1 MSTDSQSVILV
12 AGPLQVRGT
21 SSYTL
26 RLAEL
31 LPDYGYA
38 PVIISPDL
46 ASLPEEARPKCPTYE
61 HMLLSSPLICPM
73 ISGLVAQDAAAHKP
87 NLVHIQSRH
96 GLPFGFTLA
105 KRLNLPCILT
115 IHDHDKS
122 LQRSIS
128 AGQARLNRLIAVS
141 SSVKDSLVTEHSI
154 DTDLIT
160 VIHSGVTIPDLI
172 DNSEVLG
179 GKRIPVVGT
188 AGRLEESKGFPYFI
202 KAARQVLDAG
212 NDVEFLIAGTGPE
225 ERKLRALA
233 RQHNLT
239 KHLTFITNLPDF
251 RSAIRAM
258 DIFCLPSLMQG
269 LGTVM
274 LEAMSLGRPVIATGV
289 GGITSIV
296 RHDETGLVVPASDSD
311 ALAQRMIELIHDPI
325 RARAIGSAARQQVI
339 EAFDATQMVE
349 RTANEYK
356 AAITGEAKVAPAK
369 SDTA

>member
-1 MSTDSQSVILV
+1 MSTDSQTVILA

-31 LPDYGYA
+31 LPDHGFS

-61 HMLLSSPLICPM
+61 HLLLSSPMFRPL
-73 ISGLVAQDAAAHKP
+73 SNGLVARDAAAHKP
-87 NLVHIQSRH
+87 SLVHIQSRH
-96 GLPFGFTLA
+96 ALPFGFALA
-105 KRLNLPCILT
+105 KRLDLPCIVT
-115 IHDHDKS
+115 IHDHERG
-122 LQRSIS
+122 LGRSMS
-128 AGQARLNRLIAVS
+128 AAQTQIKRLITVS
-141 SSVKDSLVTEHSI
+141 ASVKDSLISEHSMSE
-154 DTDLIT
+154 DLIT

-179 GKRIPVVGT
+179 SHRIPVVGT

-225 ERKLRALA
+225 ERRLRALA
-233 RQHNLT
+233 RQLGLS

-251 RSAIRAM
+251 KSAIRAM

-289 GGITSIV
+289 GGVTSIV
-296 RHDETGLVVPASDSD
+296 RDDETGLVIPASDSD
-311 ALAQRMIELIHDPI
+311 ALASRIIELIRDPI
-325 RARAIGSAARQQVI
+325 RARAIGSAARQKVI
-339 EAFDATQMVE
+339 ESFDATQMVE
-349 RTANEYK
+349 RTAAEYR
-356 AAITGEAKVAPAK
+356 AAINIEQKSSVATT
-369 SDTA
+369 S

>member
-1 MSTDSQSVILV
+1 MSTDSQTVILA

-21 SSYTL
+21 ISYTL

-31 LPDYGYA
+31 LPDYGYS
-38 PVIISPDL
+38 PVIVSPDL

-61 HMLLSSPLICPM
+61 HLLLSSPLFRPLIN
-73 ISGLVAQDAAAHKP
+73 GLVAKDAAAHKP
-87 NLVHIQSRH
+87 SLVHIQSRH
-96 GLPFGFTLA
+96 ALPFGFSLA
-105 KRLNLPCILT
+105 KRLDLPCMLT
-115 IHDHDKS
+115 IHDHDRS
-122 LQRSIS
+122 LTRTMA
-128 AGQARLNRLIAVS
+128 AGQARLQRLIAVS
-141 SSVKDSLVTEHSI
+141 SSVKDSLISGCSI
-154 DTDLIT
+154 SEDLIT

-172 DNSEVLG
+172 DDSEVLG
-179 GKRIPVVGT
+179 SRRIPVVGT

-225 ERKLRALA
+225 ERRLRALA
-233 RQHNLT
+233 RQLDLT

-296 RHDETGLVVPASDSD
+296 RDDETGLVIPASDSD
-311 ALAQRMIELIHDPI
+311 ALAGRISELIRDPI
-325 RARAIGSAARQQVI
+325 RARAIGSAARQKVI
-339 EAFDATQMVE
+339 ESFDATQMVE
-349 RTANEYK
+349 LTVNEYRTAV
-356 AAITGEAKVAPAK
+356 AAQNVSSPA
-369 SDTA
+369 SHS

>member
-1 MSTDSQSVILV
+1 MPETDSQTVILV

-31 LPDYGYA
+31 LPIYGYS

-61 HMLLSSPLICPM
+61 HLLLSSSLFRPLIN
-73 ISGLVAQDAAAHKP
+73 GLVAQDAAAHKP
-87 NLVHIQSRH
+87 SLVHIQSRH
-96 GLPFGFTLA
+96 ALSFGFALA
-105 KRLNLPCILT
+105 KRLNLPCIVT
-115 IHDHDKS
+115 IHDHEPG
-122 LQRSIS
+122 LARSITAAQS
-128 AGQARLNRLIAVS
+128 RLKRLIAVS
-141 SSVKDSLVTEHSI
+141 SSVKKNIISEHSL
-154 DTDLIT
+154 DNDLIT

-179 GKRIPVVGT
+179 GRRIPVVGT
-188 AGRLEESKGFPYFI
+188 AGRLEESKGFPFFI
-202 KAARQVLDAG
+202 KAARKVLDAG

-225 ERKLRALA
+225 ERRLRALA
-233 RQHNLT
+233 RQLKLT
-239 KHLTFITNLPDF
+239 DHLTFITNLPDF

-289 GGITSIV
+289 GGITSIL
-296 RHDETGLVVPASDSD
+296 RDNETGLMIPPSDSE
-311 ALAQRMIELIHDPI
+311 ALAQRILEFLGDPI
-325 RARAIGSAARQQVI
+325 RARAIGIAARQTVI
-339 EAFDATQMVE
+339 QSFDAAQMVE
-349 RTANEYK
+349 LTADQYR
-356 AAITGEAKVAPAK
+356 AATVIESPTSTPP
-369 SDTA
+369 D

>member
-1 MSTDSQSVILV
+1 MSTDSQTVILV

-31 LPDYGYA
+31 LPEYGYS
-38 PVIISPDL
+38 PVIVSPDL
-46 ASLPEEARPKCPTYE
+46 AALPEEARPKCPTYQ
-61 HMLLSSPLICPM
+61 HQLLSSSLFRPLIN
-73 ISGLVAQDAAAHKP
+73 SLVAQDAASHKP
-87 NLVHIQSRH
+87 SLVHIQSRH
-96 GLPFGFTLA
+96 ALPFGFALA
-105 KRLNLPCILT
+105 KRLELPCLLT
-115 IHDHDKS
+115 IHDHNKT
-122 LQRSIS
+122 LARTMS
-128 AGQARLNRLIAVS
+128 AGQAQLKQVVAVS
-141 SSVKDSLVTEHSI
+141 SSVKESLVSENSLNE
-154 DTDLIT
+154 DMIT
-160 VIHSGVTIPDLI
+160 VIHSGVTVPDLI

-179 GKRIPVVGT
+179 ARRIPVIGT

-225 ERKLRALA
+225 ERRLRALA
-233 RQHNLT
+233 RQLNLT
-239 KHLTFITNLPDF
+239 DHLTFITNLPDF

-289 GGITSIV
+289 GGVTSIV
-296 RHDETGLVVPASDSD
+296 RDDGTGLVVPAADSNT
-311 ALAQRMIELIHDPI
+311 LAERILELLKDPI

-339 EAFDATQMVE
+339 ESFDARQMVE
-349 RTANEYK
+349 LTADEYRS
-356 AAITGEAKVAPAK
+356 AIGCS
-369 SDTA
+369 SDTTVPTAAS

>member
-1 MSTDSQSVILV
+1 MSTDSQTVILV

-31 LPDYGYA
+31 LPNYGYS
-38 PVIISPDL
+38 PVIVSPDL

-61 HMLLSSPLICPM
+61 HLLLSSPLFRPLIH
-73 ISGLVAQDAAAHKP
+73 GLVAQDAASHKP
-87 NLVHIQSRH
+87 TLVHIQSRH
-96 GLPFGFTLA
+96 AINFGFTLA
-105 KRLNLPCILT
+105 KRLDLPCIVT
-115 IHDHDKS
+115 IHDHERG
-122 LQRSIS
+122 LARSMT
-128 AGQARLNRLIAVS
+128 AAQARLKRVIAVS
-141 SSVKDSLVTEHSI
+141 SSVKDSIASEHSL
-154 DTDLIT
+154 DQDLIT

-179 GKRIPVVGT
+179 SRRIHVVGT
-188 AGRLEESKGFPYFI
+188 AGRLEESKGFPFFI
-202 KAARQVLDAG
+202 KAARKVLDAG

-225 ERKLRALA
+225 ERRLRALA
-233 RQHNLT
+233 RQLKLT
-239 KHLTFITNLPDF
+239 NHLTFITNLPDF

-274 LEAMSLGRPVIATGV
+274 LEAMSLARPVIATGV

-296 RHDETGLVVPASDSD
+296 RDDETGLVVPAADSE
-311 ALAQRMIELIHDPI
+311 ALANRILELLRDPI

-349 RTANEYK
+349 LTTNEYR
-356 AAITGEAKVAPAK
+356 AAIASEKEPSPASK
-369 SDTA
+369 P